1 MAKKT
6 KLKENP
12 LMIEE
17 ANVKN
22 KNIKSFGSDDDG
34 NEVKKFVIII
44 LVIAVCIGVVYF
56 LTENIS
62 PKKVDNSDKTVTA
75 GSINYDKT
83 SVGRILNQPYDE
95 YYVLLYDFDNH
106 DAILYSGLLSSYMQK
121 KNEDNFI
128 KIFYCDLNNKL
139 NNTYYNVGG
148 DNKSNPKATKV
159 EDFDFGDLTLLKIS
173 KGKIVEYLEDY
184 EIIKEKLK

>member
-12 LMIEE
+12 LMVDE

-22 KNIKSFGSDDDG
+22 KNIKSFGSDEDG

-56 LTENIS
+56 LTEKIS

-83 SVGRILNQPYDE
+83 SVGRILNQ
-95 YYVLLYDFDNH
+95 
-106 DAILYSGLLSSYMQK
+106 
-121 KNEDNFI
+121 
-128 KIFYCDLNNKL
+128 
-139 NNTYYNVGG
+139 
-148 DNKSNPKATKV
+148 
-159 EDFDFGDLTLLKIS
+159 
-173 KGKIVEYLEDY
+173 
-184 EIIKEKLK
+184 